1 MKKLLMTASAIA
13 VVAAFAMP
21 AHAECDG
28 WYAALRGGM
37 VKHDVDGDASNPDF
51 GSTIKLDDDLLMI
64 SGAIGYRYQHWRGE
78 FEYVWRDYA
87 EGSEEWYAEKFK
99 TYSYML
105 NAYYDFLP
113 YNWWTPYVGAGIG
126 LTQLKYMGV
135 DNTSG
140 MSPTEY
146 DPMKFT
152 WSVGAGLSLKV
163 TNRFNV
169 DAGYRYY
176 DMGSIKSSDVTA
188 QEIYAGMRYV
198 F

>member
-37 VKHDVDGDASNPDF
+37 VKHDVDGDPGTPMFS
-51 GSTIKLDDDLLMI
+51 GSINFDDDLLMI

-78 FEYVWRDYA
+78 FEYVWRDYV
-87 EGSEEWYAEKFK
+87 EGDDQDNTEKFK

-105 NAYYDFLP
+105 NVYYDLLP

-126 LTQLKYMGV
+126 LTQLKYRAF
-135 DNTSG
+135 DKTSG
-140 MSPTEY
+140 SSNGDY

-188 QEIYAGMRYV
+188 QEIYAGVRYV

>member
-37 VKHDVDGDASNPDF
+37 VKHDVDGDANNQNFDD
-51 GSTIKLDDDLLMI
+51 TIKLDDDLLMI

-78 FEYVWRDYA
+78 FEYVWRDYV
-87 EGSEEWYAEKFK
+87 EGSDDSYTEKFK

-140 MSPTEY
+140 MDSVKY

-176 DMGSIKSSDVTA
+176 DMGRIKSSDVTA
-188 QEIYAGMRYV
+188 QEIYAGVRYV